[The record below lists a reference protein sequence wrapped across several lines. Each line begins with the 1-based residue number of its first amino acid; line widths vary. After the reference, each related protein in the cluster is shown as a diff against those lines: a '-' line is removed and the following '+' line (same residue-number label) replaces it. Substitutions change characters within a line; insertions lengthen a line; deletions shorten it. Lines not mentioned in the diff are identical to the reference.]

1 MPNGGGND
9 FPIFLRDKSVLH
21 PFGGNEKTK
30 AFIRLVL
37 APEPKDGKK

>member
-9 FPIFLRDKSVLH
+9 FPIFLRDKSVLQ
-21 PFGGNEKTK
+21 PFGCNGKTK

-37 APEPKDGKK
+37 APKPKDGKK